1 MSLLRRFVKGATSSR
16 FLLQSISG
24 RSISTVNTNSIAHP
38 RHRHTTTEFDNLICE
53 AGSSG
58 DFEAVRRL
66 LNSRVVNACFNTTAT
81 FKFLTNTAS
90 YSSSLEDLRRILPQ
104 TDAGYTRKHAYDTL
118 IARLCKL
125 GRIDDALILIGDM
138 ATGRFGFTS
147 STFHPIINTLTK
159 KNKTEEAWRV
169 VELMRSHDIL
179 VDVTSYNYF
188 LTSHCYDGDVAE
200 ASKVLR
206 KMEEGGMSPDTRTY
220 DALVLGACKSG
231 KVEAAMAILRRMEE
245 VGLPVL
251 YATHAHVIA
260 EMIACGYYAQG
271 VEFVMAYAG
280 KDERLDEENLGSLAS
295 KLIKRKRFEE
305 AKLVLKEMR
314 ERGLKM
320 GKALRDFYVINADCK
335 TMSDSEKRRSITIV
349 TEKKLSGRCMGDN
362 KETRS

>member
-1 MSLLRRFVKGATSSR
+1 MSLLRRYVKEATNSR
-16 FLLQSISG
+16 LLIQSISG
-24 RSISTVNTNSIAHP
+24 RSISTINTNPIAP
-38 RHRHTTTEFDNLICE
+38 SRHRHTTTEFDNLICE

-104 TDAGYTRKHAYDTL
+104 TDAGYTRKHAYETL
-118 IARLCKL
+118 IARLYKL
-125 GRIDDALILIGDM
+125 GRIDDALNLIGDM
-138 ATGRFGFTS
+138 AVGRFGFTS
-147 STFHPIINTLTK
+147 STFHPILNTLTK
-159 KNKTEEAWRV
+159 KNRIEEAWRV
-169 VELMRSHDIL
+169 VELMRSHYIP

-200 ASKVLR
+200 ASKELR
-206 KMEEGGMSPDTRTY
+206 KMEEEGMSPDTRTY

-245 VGLPVL
+245 EGLPVL

-260 EMIACGYYAQG
+260 EMIESGYYAQS

-280 KDERLDEENLGSLAS
+280 KDQRLDEENLGSLAS
-295 KLIKRKRFEE
+295 KLIKRKRFKE
-305 AKLVLKEMR
+305 AKLVLKEMCV
-314 ERGLKM
+314 RGLRM
-320 GKALRDFYVINADCK
+320 GNALRDIYETNGDCK
-335 TMSDSEKRRSITIV
+335 TMNDSEKRRSITIV
-349 TEKKLSGRCMGDN
+349 TEKKR
-362 KETRS
+362 RSRY